1 MKILNITAQKPFST
15 GSGIFLNEL
24 INTFYELGHEQAL
37 ICGLSNCDELCMVN
51 SKNSKIYPI
60 VYNSKDIPYEI
71 LGMSDEMPYP
81 SKKYKD
87 LTEHEINIFKNVYED
102 RLAVAINEFDPDIII
117 CHHLY
122 LLTSLATK
130 NFAKNKTI
138 VGVCHGTCLRQLNS
152 HDLMNEKI
160 IENLKLLDRIYA
172 LHETQKS
179 DIAYMFGNDI
189 HDKINILGTGY
200 NPSIFYKD
208 STLLETKK
216 ARVSEK
222 NNTLELNIIYAGKI
236 SKKKGL
242 LSLIRAINTI
252 STESAENTRIKL
264 KLAGGN
270 GSNSDFI
277 EIQNEIKNSP
287 HDIIFLGELSQRE
300 LAYEFNSSDL
310 FILPSFYEG
319 LPLVV
324 IEALACG
331 LPVITTD
338 ISGIR
343 SWIDSNIKEA
353 PVHYVK
359 LPDMTNIDTPD
370 ETSLPNFEKNLSLA
384 IEKFIRDRNCLITP
398 ALDLSKFT
406 WKSVAEKLLN
416 V

>member
-37 ICGLSNCDELCMVN
+37 ICGLSNCDELCMIN
-51 SKNSKIYPI
+51 NKNSKIYPI
-60 VYNSKDIPYEI
+60 VYNSDDIPYEI

-81 SKKYKD
+81 SKRYKD
-87 LTEHEINIFKNVYED
+87 LTEDEINIFKNVYTD
-102 RLAVAINEFDPDIII
+102 RLIAAINEFDPDIII

-122 LLTSLATK
+122 LLTSIAAE
-130 NFAKNKTI
+130 NFSKDKTI

-152 HDLMNEKI
+152 HDIMNYKI
-160 IENLKLLDRIYA
+160 IENLKLLDKIYA
-172 LHETQKS
+172 LHEIQKS

-200 NPSIFYKD
+200 NPSIFYTD
-208 STLLETKK
+208 STLLEEKK
-216 ARVSEK
+216 SRVLEK
-222 NNTLELNIIYAGKI
+222 NKTSALNIIYAGKI
-236 SKKKGL
+236 SKKKGV
-242 LSLIRAINTI
+242 LSLVRALNAISDKTI
-252 STESAENTRIKL
+252 ENTTINL

-270 GSNSDFI
+270 GSHFDFI
-277 EIQNEIKNSP
+277 EIQNEIKKSP
-287 HDIIFLGELSQRE
+287 HNITFLGELSQKN
-300 LAYEFNSSDL
+300 LAYEFNKSDL

-331 LPVITTD
+331 LPIITTD
-338 ISGIR
+338 IPGIK

-353 PVHYVK
+353 PVDYVK
-359 LPDMTNIDTPD
+359 LPDMINVDTPS
-370 ETSLPNFEKNLSLA
+370 ENSLPYFEKNLSLA
-384 IEKFIRDRNCLITP
+384 IEKFIRDRSNLITTP
-398 ALDLSKFT
+398 IDLSKFT

-416 V
+416 F

>member
-51 SKNSKIYPI
+51 DKNSKIYPI
-60 VYNSKDIPYEI
+60 VYNSDDIPYEI

-87 LTEHEINIFKNVYED
+87 LTEKEINIFRNVYAD
-102 RLAVAINEFDPDIII
+102 KLATAIDEFNPDIII

-122 LLTSLATK
+122 LLTSIAAE

-152 HDLMNEKI
+152 HDIMNHKI
-160 IENLKLLDRIYA
+160 IENLKLLDKIYA
-172 LHETQKS
+172 LHEIQKS
-179 DIAYMFGNDI
+179 DISYMFGNDI

-200 NPSIFYKD
+200 NPSIFYTD
-208 STLLETKK
+208 STLLEEKK
-216 ARVSEK
+216 SRVSEK
-222 NNTLELNIIYAGKI
+222 NETSELNIIYAGKI
-236 SKKKGL
+236 SKKKGV
-242 LSLIRAINTI
+242 LSLIRALNTI
-252 STESAENTRIKL
+252 SYKTIENTTINL

-287 HDIIFLGELSQRE
+287 HNITLLGELSQKE
-300 LAYEFNSSDL
+300 LAYEFNKSDL

-319 LPLVV
+319 LPLVI

-338 ISGIR
+338 IPGIR
-343 SWIDSNIKEA
+343 LSLNLNIKEA
-353 PVHYVK
+353 PVYYVK
-359 LPDMTNIDTPD
+359 LPDMTNIDTPS
-370 ETSLPNFEKNLSLA
+370 EHSLPDFEKNLSLA
-384 IEKFIRDRNCLITP
+384 IEKFIIDRRYLITKT
-398 ALDLSKFT
+398 LDLSNFT